1 MNNKTFHRLLFI
13 LFISMVSCKQSN
25 YIKYYQNVNEARYYF
40 HNEDYATAK
49 IYFERGFKKVNKH
62 YDKDKLFYAAC
73 LYEEGE
79 QQKAIEILK
88 TNLWAKTGLNPM
100 FYFKEMNDT
109 LKDSILKI
117 QQKYL
122 DEHIRPLYDTDLEKE
137 IKLRLE
143 KDGRIR
149 HAYQDAYTEGK
160 DSIYLARIADTMNVI
175 DDDNMRFMDSLSAIH
190 GFWGGINAMSPHHPL
205 RIFLMHTSQEWFT
218 KNERLLYRSLKKG
231 HILPIDYAMTIDR
244 KKYMENGKPSY
255 YLRWGSKSEID
266 ATPEQYYKR
275 CRKIGLSPYF
285 MDNTDL
291 VPPYGKLP
299 STTRFYEYYH
309 EKNSNRS
316 SKGK

>member
-13 LFISMVSCKQSN
+13 LFISVISCKQSN

-40 HNEDYATAK
+40 HDEDYSTAK
-49 IYFERGFKKVNKH
+49 VYLEKGLKKVEKP
-62 YDKDKLFYAAC
+62 YGRDLVTYAICLFKDGRKKEATDIFATNLHARWAFTY
-73 LYEEGE
+73 LTEEMGE
-79 QQKAIEILK
+79 QLQ
-88 TNLWAKTGLNPM
+88 
-100 FYFKEMNDT
+100 
-109 LKDSILKI
+109 DSILVLNK
-117 QQKYL
+117 KFL
-122 DEHIRPLYDTDLEKE
+122 DEHFYPLYHSALEKE
-137 IKLRLE
+137 IQRRLDE
-143 KDGRIR
+143 DRRIR
-149 HAYQDAYTEGK
+149 YAYQDAYTEGQ
-160 DSIYLARIADTMNVI
+160 DSIYLARIADTTNMI
-175 DDDNMRFMDSLSAIH
+175 DDGNMRFMDSLSTIH
-190 GFWGGINAMSPHHPL
+190 GFWGGINAMSPHHPF